1 MQVMYLHLSGGE
13 RIEAAGI
20 VTISRVACRLT
31 GIAHPT
37 YLQWMAKKT
46 RNTELPPSQPTATAL
61 SSAAEAKLEGFAED
75 LGKLLGQ
82 AQNKAESWLGQRKAI
97 AEHLVGVRDTAAK
110 VLAQL
115 GVTDAP
121 LPARRGRKPGSKNR
135 TPAVVDTPVADTG
148 PGRPA
153 KKRRTMSAEAR
164 AKIAAAQRARWAKW
178 KKSAK

>member
-1 MQVMYLHLSGGE
+1 
-13 RIEAAGI
+13 
-20 VTISRVACRLT
+20 
-31 GIAHPT
+31 
-37 YLQWMAKKT
+37 MAKNT
-46 RNTELPPSQPTATAL
+46 RNVEPTERRPAGVTLTA
-61 SSAAEAKLEGFAED
+61 AAEAKLEGFAED
-75 LGKLLGQ
+75 LNKLLGQ
-82 AQNKAESWLGQRKAI
+82 AQNKAESWLGQRKTI

-110 VLAQL
+110 LLAQL

-164 AKIAAAQRARWAKW
+164 AKIAAAQR
-178 KKSAK
+178 